1 MDVFGSLS
9 RRKLK
14 ENSNNCVFVALLLVR
29 SARLWSETVTVWLVD
44 TSFVTLTIKTSSF
57 CLIIEMVIIVW
68 CSKKLIVWA
77 SKIEKLYPQK
87 LAPDFLI
94 YKCNKDTSMNTENQ
108 ITKNDNDNPFK
119 DMGFIKFWIVSTVF
133 WFSFPVSLVLCY
145 LALGSVK
152 TKQLVKA
159 LVHDFLQTLF
169 IILVIICV
177 IVYGIYHYVSGL
189 F

>member
-1 MDVFGSLS
+1 M
-9 RRKLK
+9 
-14 ENSNNCVFVALLLVR
+14 NSD
-29 SARLWSETVTVWLVD
+29 S
-44 TSFVTLTIKTSSF
+44 
-57 CLIIEMVIIVW
+57 
-68 CSKKLIVWA
+68 
-77 SKIEKLYPQK
+77 
-87 LAPDFLI
+87 
-94 YKCNKDTSMNTENQ
+94 Q
-108 ITKNDNDNPFK
+108 ITNEEDGNPFK

-169 IILVIICV
+169 IILLAICV

>member
-1 MDVFGSLS
+1 MWTQAIDNDPFFRLCRILPHIKIKVDGWQQISSNDTPFKTGS
-9 RRKLK
+9 R
-14 ENSNNCVFVALLLVR
+14 
-29 SARLWSETVTVWLVD
+29 
-44 TSFVTLTIKTSSF
+44 
-57 CLIIEMVIIVW
+57 
-68 CSKKLIVWA
+68 
-77 SKIEKLYPQK
+77 
-87 LAPDFLI
+87 FLI
-94 YKCNKDTSMNTENQ
+94 YKLNRDTFMNTENQ
-108 ITKNDNDNPFK
+108 ITKNDDENPFK

-133 WFSFPVSLVLCY
+133 WFSFPVSLVLSF

-169 IILVIICV
+169 IILVVICV